1 MYSNSPDSETQTT
14 MVMIILR
21 MECTRIRVFLII
33 RPKTRNVIEVANR
46 VNGMDS
52 LIKCKP
58 TTLLRKNIK
67 SIATKNAKLHVKN
80 FLVSFILTSFKINPI

>member
-1 MYSNSPDSETQTT
+1 
-14 MVMIILR
+14 
-21 MECTRIRVFLII
+21 MECTCNRDFLII
-33 RPKTRNVIEVANR
+33 RPKTRNVMEVANR

-80 FLVSFILTSFKINPI
+80 FLVSFIISSITEAIANQFFAHLLKVFA